1 VADTLENRLQS
12 MKKPQTTSF
21 SDRYRRERL
30 LNHLLDAYGCAG
42 WKDRIIPRLEAEADA
57 CTCYTQLV
65 DALLAAGERERAR
78 HWCIEGYT
86 RTAGGT
92 PGIAGAL
99 QERLRTMAEK
109 ERRHDL
115 VAAYRAL
122 DFFSDP
128 SNRSYT
134 DLQKAAEKAKCWPA
148 VRTAA
153 LQYLETG
160 QSPASNGQKGKIRGW
175 PLPSPEVEQPSNKR
189 RSGYQ
194 RFPDLTTLIDIA
206 ITEKRFDDVVDLY
219 QRLRKT
225 KRWSWETDETVAKA
239 VAHTHPDLSLDVWR
253 NIVDSLIAE
262 VKPRAYEAAA
272 VYLRLMEKT
281 YKRNH
286 RHSEWLS
293 LLEVLRRK
301 HKAKRRLIG
310 VLDTLA
316 KKKLV
321 D

>member
-1 VADTLENRLQS
+1 
-12 MKKPQTTSF
+12 
-21 SDRYRRERL
+21 
-30 LNHLLDAYGCAG
+30 
-42 WKDRIIPRLEAEADA
+42 
-57 CTCYTQLV
+57 
-65 DALLAAGERERAR
+65 
-78 HWCIEGYT
+78 
-86 RTAGGT
+86 
-92 PGIAGAL
+92 
-99 QERLRTMAEK
+99 
-109 ERRHDL
+109 
-115 VAAYRAL
+115 
-122 DFFSDP
+122 
-128 SNRSYT
+128 
-134 DLQKAAEKAKCWPA
+134 
-148 VRTAA
+148 
-153 LQYLETG
+153 
-160 QSPASNGQKGKIRGW
+160 
-175 PLPSPEVEQPSNKR
+175 
-189 RSGYQ
+189 
-194 RFPDLTTLIDIA
+194 
-206 ITEKRFDDVVDLY
+206 VVDLY